1 MWKANTIRDSKLNKS
16 VAIVVDKYAGKCFL
30 YKNGALTH
38 EFDAELGKK
47 TGLATK
53 GKRVI
58 R

>member
-47 TGLATK
+47 LAWQQKAK
-53 GKRVI
+53 G
-58 R
+58 